1 MGKTRE
7 AIEKAY
13 TILISSKNR
22 MEKTGAAVNLRNLGE
37 AVEVEKGV
45 YEMQET
51 AEIGV
56 LKKDDDS
63 RSFDPGH
70 RSLVYVAGT
79 KTVDG
84 ERFLVFSSNIND
96 SGDYGTMR
104 GYLCPLEEL
113 CSYECTPLHRE
124 KTY

>member
-1 MGKTRE
+1 MRKTRE
-7 AIEKAY
+7 
-13 TILISSKNR
+13 TVDL
-22 MEKTGAAVNLRNLGE
+22 GNLGE
-37 AVEVEKGV
+37 AVEVERGV
-45 YEMQET
+45 YKMRET
-51 AEIGV
+51 AEIGI

-63 RSFDPGH
+63 RDFDPGH

-79 KTVDG
+79 KTIDG
-84 ERFLVFSSNIND
+84 KRFLVFSSNVSD

-104 GYLCPLEEL
+104 GYLRPLDEL